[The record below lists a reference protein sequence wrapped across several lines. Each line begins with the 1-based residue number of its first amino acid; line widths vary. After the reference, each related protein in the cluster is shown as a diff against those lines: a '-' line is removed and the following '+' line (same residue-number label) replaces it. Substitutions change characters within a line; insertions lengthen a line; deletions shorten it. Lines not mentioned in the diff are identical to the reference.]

1 MRHLPALSYSFPFS
15 AAFPPFCTISLST
28 SASSHSHLIH
38 HLPPSSC
45 SFAIFCYASLFPHLP
60 TRACSFTLSSS
71 SPLLLHLLHR
81 SCSFQ
86 FPSSPPFLF
95 GPLPAPAPSDSP
107 LLFLFCF
114 IPFPAPFHSPLLY
127 HLPLRFSLFQF
138 PSLLFFCSAS
148 FLFRSFLS
156 GIQCRSGWLNHGSSC
171 YHFSHDQ
178 ETWINAEVRSINIKR
193 FPFDSY
199 IFTITLSHTLLYTK
213 QCKVKLAY
221 RIYYVLSIVKINR
234 KFSCYFS

>member
-1 MRHLPALSYSFPFS
+1 MPLYFPISLPAHAPSHCPLLLHFCFIFFIAPALSK
-15 AAFPPFCTISLST
+15 
-28 SASSHSHLIH
+28 
-38 HLPPSSC
+38 
-45 SFAIFCYASLFPHLP
+45 
-60 TRACSFTLSSS
+60 
-71 SPLLLHLLHR
+71 SPLLL
-81 SCSFQ
+81 
-86 FPSSPPFLF
+86 LF
-95 GPLPAPAPSDSP
+95 CLAPSP
-107 LLFLFCF
+107 LLLLQIPLFF
-114 IPFPAPFHSPLLY
+114 SYSASSPFPAPFHSSLLY

-138 PSLLFFCSAS
+138 TSLLFFCSAS

-193 FPFDSY
+193 FPFESY